1 MLRPPC
7 FVALQDGLPS
17 RRRRRH
23 SAGLDDLHAPPVAQL
38 DTLSIADPRRYFER
52 MKDFGDAT
60 GQPGCEPSGGGGG
73 GGEDMGGGAGGLY
86 GALDGVSYMDPA
98 QLPLPPVAGAAAEA
112 ALLEATPLAR
122 AQAEDEAAG
131 GEPRAR
137 VAASWGGCF

>member
-1 MLRPPC
+1 M
-7 FVALQDGLPS
+7 PS

-23 SAGLDDLHAPPVAQL
+23 SAGLEDLHAPPVAQL

-52 MKDFGDAT
+52 MKDFGDGA
-60 GQPGCEPSGGGGG
+60 GPGCEPGGG
-73 GGEDMGGGAGGLY
+73 DMDGGAGGLY
-86 GALDGVSYMDPA
+86 GTLDGVSYMDPA

-131 GEPRAR
+131 GACR
-137 VAASWGGCF
+137 VQGRQGG